1 MYYKPLLTFHK
12 DIRTTTMPFVSVNLP
27 SGIHILTL
35 KKIRQPQEDG
45 EFLLLRLEHIYSK
58 GTPSSHEQ
66 LSNFITASDEEQG
79 IPVTVNINNIFTGAF
94 SLSQAR
100 ETLLGGNVFV
110 GDTFVEE
117 VTLQPLDIKTFI
129 TRLSYS
135 NF

>member
-1 MYYKPLLTFHK
+1 M
-12 DIRTTTMPFVSVNLP
+12 
-27 SGIHILTL
+27 
-35 KKIRQPQEDG
+35 
-45 EFLLLRLEHIYSK
+45 
-58 GTPSSHEQ
+58 
-66 LSNFITASDEEQG
+66 
-79 IPVTVNINNIFTGAF
+79 TVNINNIFTGAF

>member
-1 MYYKPLLTFHK
+1 MYWYC
-12 DIRTTTMPFVSVNLP
+12 
-27 SGIHILTL
+27 HINHYIKL
-35 KKIRQPQEDG
+35 
-45 EFLLLRLEHIYSK
+45 H
-58 GTPSSHEQ
+58 H
-66 LSNFITASDEEQG
+66 TASDEELG
-79 IPVTVNINNIFTGAF
+79 VPVTVNINNIFTGAF

-117 VTLQPLDIKTFI
+117 VTLQPLDMKTFI

>member
-1 MYYKPLLTFHK
+1 
-12 DIRTTTMPFVSVNLP
+12 MPFVSVNLP

-58 GTPSSHEQ
+58 GTPLSHEQ

>member
-1 MYYKPLLTFHK
+1 
-12 DIRTTTMPFVSVNLP
+12 MPFVSVNLP

-58 GTPSSHEQ
+58 GTPLVLSHEP
-66 LSNFITASDEEQG
+66 LSNFITALDEELG

-94 SLSQAR
+94 SLTHAR

-129 TRLSYS
+129 TRLSYYS
-135 NF
+135 YY